1 MREFLRR
8 RMRRAEA
15 LLVLPMVVAAVG
27 AGAPAAAQEDPVHWT
42 IAASPTEVQAGD
54 WSELTVRAELEPG
67 WHIYALTQATPPI
80 ATRIRL
86 GPEDV
91 VRSRT
96 PKQPEPIRTFDEAF
110 GIETEYFEE
119 AVDFRVPFA
128 VTSEPGERDLTVQV
142 RFQACTNRLCLP
154 PADEYLTVTLV
165 VLPAA
170 DGSTGAELLEE
181 SPADGGAG
189 AASALPSLSADG
201 PAGAV
206 PEDASSP
213 AGSPLL
219 SSAVDAGPVEGLG
232 AFLLLAMLMGTLAL
246 LTPCVFPMIPI
257 TVSYFT
263 KRGGAQT
270 MGVKRAQV
278 QDALLYGGGI
288 VLAFTGLGL
297 LLALLYGATGINR
310 FAANPWINLLVASLF
325 VAFAL
330 DLLGAWEMRLPWQ
343 LVNRLNAQG
352 ERGGVTGLLF
362 MGVAFAVTTFTC
374 TVPFVGTLLVAAAS
388 GEWLRPVVGML
399 VFSSMF
405 AVPFVLL
412 ALFPA
417 LLQSLPRS
425 GSWMGALMVVLG
437 LVELGAAL
445 KFLSNADLVWRW
457 GLLHREVVL
466 ALWVALALLA
476 ALYLLRQ
483 IRLPA
488 DLQPD
493 GESSIGVGRMLS
505 GGVFLAVAL
514 FLATGLLGRSV
525 GEFEAFLPPAVYPGE
540 EARPMTG
547 SFGGAGPESEELAWA
562 ASMAP
567 AREKASTTSRPI
579 FIDFTGYTCTN
590 CRWMEANIFTR
601 PDVRQR
607 FEQYVLVRLYTD
619 GRGEEYV
626 RNQAMQKD
634 SFGTVALPLYVVL
647 SPEGETIATFPGLT
661 RDPHEFLRFL
671 DQGFQEETR
680 NIRPQSSF

>member
-1 MREFLRR
+1 
-8 RMRRAEA
+8 MRRAEA

-27 AGAPAAAQEDPVHWT
+27 APAPASAQEDPVDWT

-119 AVDFRVPFA
+119 VVDFRVPFA
-128 VTSEPGERDLTVQV
+128 VSSRPGERDLTVQV

-154 PADEYLTVTLV
+154 PTDEDLTVTLV
-165 VLPAA
+165 VLPSA
-170 DGSTGAELLEE
+170 DGGTGAELLEE
-181 SPADGGAG
+181 NPADGGAG

-201 PAGAV
+201 SSGAA
-206 PEDASSP
+206 PEDPSP
-213 AGSPLL
+213 AEATRT
-219 SSAVDAGPVEGLG
+219 SAVDAGLVGGLG
-232 AFLLLAMLMGTLAL
+232 GFLLLAMVMGALAL

-270 MGVKRAQV
+270 TGVRRAQV

-310 FAANPWINLLVASLF
+310 FAANPWINLLVASMF

-343 LVNRLNAQG
+343 FVARMNAQG
-352 ERGGVTGLLF
+352 ERGGVAGLLF

-399 VFSSMF
+399 VFSSVF

-417 LLQSLPRS
+417 LLQSLPTS
-425 GSWMGALMVVLG
+425 GSWMGALKVVLG

-466 ALWVALALLA
+466 ALWVALAFLA

-493 GESSIGVGRMLS
+493 GNSSIGVGRMLT
-505 GGVFLAVAL
+505 GGAFLAVAL
-514 FLATGLLGRSV
+514 FLAPGLLGRSV

-547 SFGGAGPESEELAWA
+547 SFGGAGARSEELVWA
-562 ASMAP
+562 ASMAS
-567 AREKASTTSRPI
+567 AREMAATTSRPI

-647 SPEGETIATFPGLT
+647 SPGGETIATFPGLT
-661 RDPHEFLRFL
+661 RDPQEFVRFL
-671 DQGFQEETR
+671 DQGLQGETR
-680 NIRPQSSF
+680 NVGPQS